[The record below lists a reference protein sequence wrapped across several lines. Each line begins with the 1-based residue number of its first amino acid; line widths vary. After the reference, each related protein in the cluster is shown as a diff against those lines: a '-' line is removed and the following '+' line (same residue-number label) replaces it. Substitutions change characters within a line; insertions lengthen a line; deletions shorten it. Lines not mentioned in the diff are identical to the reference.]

1 MAEPLAIIEPK
12 LTVEDRLRHIL
23 LVGKT
28 GSGKST
34 ALRALATGD
43 ARDGHGVL
51 LIDPHGDLADGV
63 LADLPRRRRNQ
74 LVRFD
79 ASMGWRLPGLAP
91 LRRVEPNRRPLVA
104 SNLLSI
110 LKKLWPDNFGPRSEH
125 VLRHVFLTLLEL
137 RDVRFEDARSI
148 LIDDVRRR
156 SILRQVR
163 DPVLLDFW
171 TRELVGYT
179 KPFLA
184 EITAPVLNKLGAF
197 LASPVVRECL
207 LRRRPRLD
215 AERCLARQ
223 AIVVASLPKGEIG
236 SDAALLLGGLL
247 LGLFEGA
254 AFARSPTERRKPF
267 FIYVDEVASFASAP
281 LLSLVA
287 EARKY
292 GMGLVLA
299 TQSLAA
305 MDADVRAALL
315 GNVGAL
321 VVFRVGADDAE
332 LLSRELVH
340 DVGPEHLQR
349 LAVGERAVRVGNAK
363 TVILPP

>member
-1 MAEPLAIIEPK
+1 MTEPPTLLAPK
-12 LTVEDRLRHIL
+12 LSVEDRKRHVLIC
-23 LVGKT
+23 GKT

-34 ALRALATGD
+34 LMRAYATSD
-43 ARDGHGVL
+43 AREGHGVL

-63 LADLPRRRRNQ
+63 VSDLPRHRRNH

-79 ASMGWRLPGLAP
+79 ASSGCRLPGLAP
-91 LRRVEPNRRPLVA
+91 LRRVEVNRRPLVA
-104 SNLLSI
+104 SNLLSVM
-110 LKKLWPDNFGPRSEH
+110 KKLWPDNFGPRSEH

-137 RDVRFEDARSI
+137 RDVRFDDARRI
-148 LIDDVRRR
+148 LVDEVRRR
-156 SILRQVR
+156 AILRQVR

-171 TRELVGYT
+171 TREFVGYT

-184 EITAPVLNKLGAF
+184 EITAPLLNKLGAF

-215 AERCLARQ
+215 AERCLSRQ
-223 AIVVASLPKGEIG
+223 AVVLASLPKGEIG
-236 SDAALLLGGLL
+236 SDASLLLGGLL

-254 AFARSPTERRKPF
+254 AFARTPDERRKPF
-267 FIYVDEVASFASAP
+267 FIHVDEVGSFASAP

-292 GMGLVLA
+292 GVGLVLA

-305 MDADVRAALL
+305 MDPEVRAALL
-315 GNVGAL
+315 GNVGT
-321 VVFRVGADDAE
+321 VVAFRVGADDAE
-332 LLSRELVH
+332 LLSRELVG
-340 DVGPEHLQR
+340 DVTTRHLQR
-349 LAVGERAVRVGNAK
+349 LAVGERAVRIGNAR
-363 TVILPP
+363 TVVLPP